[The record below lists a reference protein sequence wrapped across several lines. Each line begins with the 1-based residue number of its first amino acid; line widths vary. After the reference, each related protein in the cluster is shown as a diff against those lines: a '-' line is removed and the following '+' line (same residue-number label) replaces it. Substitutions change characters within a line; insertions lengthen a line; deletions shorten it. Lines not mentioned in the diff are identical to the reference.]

1 MTPSGDC
8 THLDTSA
15 ADNDTAPE
23 SGRRLS
29 AAESR
34 RRFREELSAVIPT
47 LRPRAL
53 KLCLNPVEAQDLLQE
68 TVLRALR
75 FEDSYKSGTNLR
87 AWMNQILFSV
97 FVTRCRK
104 LRRERRALDA
114 LSTDPCAWMQRDAEP
129 MMQSLTP
136 SVQVALDELPP
147 QFASVIMLVDLEERS
162 YKDAAAKLGVPVGT
176 VMSRLFRGRRLLA
189 ARLETEPQ
197 LAAA

>member
-8 THLDTSA
+8 THLDTPA

-23 SGRRLS
+23 SGRRIS
-29 AAESR
+29 TAESR
-34 RRFREELSAVIPT
+34 RRFREELGAVIPT

-87 AWMNQILFSV
+87 AWTNQILFSV